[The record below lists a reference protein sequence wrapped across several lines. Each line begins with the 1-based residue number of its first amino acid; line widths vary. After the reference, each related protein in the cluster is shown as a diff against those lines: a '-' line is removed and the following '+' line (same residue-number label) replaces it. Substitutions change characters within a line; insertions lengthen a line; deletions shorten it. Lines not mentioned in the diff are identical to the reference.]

1 MWELMRIGLEMQER
15 MIEVHSKGIDMAR
28 EMLDA
33 NELQSD
39 LGLAALN
46 MSDAM
51 TQTSKAQADAMSRWM
66 NFWSG
71 KS

>member
-46 MSDAM
+46 MGDAM
-51 TQTSKAQADAMSRWM
+51 TQASKAQADVMSRWM

>member
-39 LGLAALN
+39 LGLVALN
-46 MSDAM
+46 MGDAM
-51 TQTSKAQADAMSRWM
+51 TQASKAQADVMSRWM